1 MTHEDQS
8 TRFEE
13 LLQLLS
19 EHGFDGMTEAIEILM
34 NEAMKLERADALG
47 AMPYQRT
54 ELRHELGPIGRAGS
68 RGSSI
73 RTQGARRDWLCQPR
87 GPPLGHTTS

>member
-19 EHGFDGMTEAIEILM
+19 EQGFDGMAEAIEILM
-34 NEAMKLERADALG
+34 NAAMKLERANALTKQTV
-47 AMPYQRT
+47 YFFR
-54 ELRHELGPIGRAGS
+54 
-68 RGSSI
+68 
-73 RTQGARRDWLCQPR
+73 
-87 GPPLGHTTS
+87 